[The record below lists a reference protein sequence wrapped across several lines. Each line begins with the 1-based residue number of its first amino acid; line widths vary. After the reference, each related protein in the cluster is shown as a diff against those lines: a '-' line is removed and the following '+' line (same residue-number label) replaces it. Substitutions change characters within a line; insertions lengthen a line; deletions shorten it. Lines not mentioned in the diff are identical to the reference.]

1 MDVFLENA
9 QRIFDVARSD
19 DGAEP
24 KDFAL
29 LIRPD
34 GGLHFVMESP
44 LSRLDSLMLDAE
56 MPDAELEPAASIHD
70 EALIAYRVTKS
81 PRGEVRVAGRSGN
94 RECVLTQHS
103 SDHSARNPARRF
115 SSELLRDQP
124 LYWIS
129 SPLTLSASS

>member
-1 MDVFLENA
+1 VDVFLENA
-9 QRIFDVARSD
+9 QKIFDVARTD
-19 DGAEP
+19 DNTEP

-44 LSRLDSLMLDAE
+44 LSLLEEKLDDA
-56 MPDAELEPAASIHD
+56 AVHG
-70 EALIAYRVTKS
+70 EARIAYRVTKS
-81 PRGEVRVAGRSGN
+81 GRGEVRVAGRNGN
-94 RECVLTQHS
+94 QECLLLQHAS
-103 SDHSARNPARRF
+103 KQPSQHPLPAGRF
-115 SSELLRDQP
+115 SAELLRDQP